1 MAPRSIYETEDLA
14 AIRALTRRFVEEEV
28 TPKADPWEEEG
39 VPREVLRRM
48 GDIGFF
54 GLRVPED
61 RGGIGMGPLASLV
74 FAEELGRSTFG
85 GFSATAIV
93 HTDLAMPYLL
103 NFGGEH
109 LWDRYLPGSLTGEI
123 IGAIGVTE
131 PDAGTDVAGMRT
143 TATRDGEGYRLNG
156 SKMYITNGIN
166 ADVVYVA
173 AKTNPTAKPSRG
185 ISIFA
190 IDRGTG
196 GFGVSRALKKMGWRS
211 SDTAL
216 LTFDDCWV
224 PEAQL
229 VGDLDKGFYAIMAN
243 FQNERLVLG
252 GMALGES
259 QKAIELT
266 IDYVKNRR
274 AFGAS
279 LWTKQRIRLR
289 LAELQAKVEAGRQL
303 TYHAGW
309 LMEQGVDATREVSMV
324 KAFVGEL
331 VNEVLYA
338 CTQFH
343 GGMGFIQETAIE
355 RMYRDAR
362 IHSIGGGATEVMLE
376 EIAKRS

>member
-1 MAPRSIYETEDLA
+1 MQSIYESEDLA
-14 AIRALTRRFVEEEV
+14 AIRAQTRRFVEDEIV
-28 TPKADPWEEEG
+28 PKAEPWEEQG
-39 VPREVLRRM
+39 YVPRELLRQM
-48 GDIGFF
+48 GEIGFF

-61 RGGIGMGPLASLV
+61 WGGVGMGPLASLV
-74 FAEELGRSTFG
+74 FAEELGRCTFG
-85 GFSATAIV
+85 GVTATIIV

-103 NFGGEH
+103 NFAGEH
-109 LWDRYLPGSLTGEI
+109 LWEAYLPGHVSGEM

-131 PDAGTDVAGMRT
+131 PDAGSDVAGMRT
-143 TATRDGEGYRLNG
+143 TAIRDGDGFRING
-156 SKMYITNGIN
+156 SKMYITNGIH

-173 AKTNPTAKPSRG
+173 AKTDTSGKPSRG

-190 IDRGTG
+190 VDKGTE
-196 GFGVSRALKKMGWRS
+196 GFGVSRALEKMGWRA

-216 LTFDDCWV
+216 LSFDDCWV
-224 PEAQL
+224 PGDRV
-229 VGDLDKGFYAIMAN
+229 VGEMNRGFYYIMAN

-252 GMALGES
+252 GMALGEA

-266 IDYVKNRR
+266 LDYVKNRK
-274 AFGAS
+274 AFGSS
-279 LWTKQRIRLR
+279 LWSKQAIRLR
-289 LAELQAKVEAGRQL
+289 MAELEAKVEAGRQL

-331 VNEVLYA
+331 VNEVMYA
-338 CTQFH
+338 CVQFH